1 MSLINLSVKHGQSQD
16 QARANLEKS
25 VDDVRGLFG
34 AMIRRVEWSDNHHKV
49 RLDGAGFWTEMWVD
63 AHEVHATGDIPV
75 LGSLLGGPLA
85 AGLTQ
90 VLRRNFPKSLT

>member
-1 MSLINLSVKHGQSQD
+1 MSLINLSVKHGQTKD
-16 QARANLEKS
+16 QARSNLEKS

-34 AMIRRVEWSDNHHKV
+34 AMIRRVEWAEDRHRV
-49 RLDGAGFWTEMWVD
+49 RLDGAGFWAEMWVD
-63 AHEVHATGDIPV
+63 AQEVHAKGDIPL

-90 VLRRNFPKSLT
+90 AIRRNFPKALT

>member
-1 MSLINLSVKHGQSQD
+1 MSLINLSVKHGLSQD
-16 QARANLEKS
+16 QARTNLEKS

-34 AMIRRVEWSDNHHKV
+34 GMIRRVEWTDNHHKV
-49 RLDGAGFWTEMWVD
+49 RLDGAGFWAEMWVD